1 MSFARRPRAK
11 VRCFDR
17 GRISGG
23 NDEELTS
30 RRQIGLT
37 EYRRGDE
44 TLAFPS
50 VLLCEMPR

>member
-1 MSFARRPRAK
+1 LPDGLEQRG
-11 VRCFDR
+11 RCFDR